1 MTGKVA
7 KRRASLDNAL
17 FGSIFD
23 KPDLP
28 EQVMMLSLNDLHPF
42 KDHPFRVLDDEK
54 MQETVDSILEHGV
67 LVPGIARKRAEGGYE
82 IIAGHRRKRASELA
96 GKTEMPFLIRDYSD
110 DEAVIIMVDSNLQ
123 REDILPSEK
132 AFAYK
137 MKCEALKHQG
147 KRTGSNTYDLIGEN
161 AGDNGRTVQ
170 RYIRLTELIKEMLD
184 LVDQKQLG
192 FIAAAELS
200 FLKKEEQEQ
209 VYRLIVEIKRKPNS
223 DQAERL
229 KKSSQEGKF
238 DINIL
243 ESSNKAQKKRG
254 YLKLKTKW
262 RSKFFKETDT
272 DEQIEKII
280 YELLCQWKGKQE
292 EL

>member
-23 KPDLP
+23 KPDLS
-28 EQVMMLSLNDLHPF
+28 EQVMMLSFNDLHPF

-110 DEAVIIMVDSNLQ
+110 DEAIIIMVDSNLQ

-209 VYRLIVEIKRKPNS
+209 VYQLIVETKRKPNS

-229 KKSSQEGKF
+229 KKSSQEGMF

-243 ESSNKAQKKRG
+243 KGSNKAQKKRG

-262 RSKFFKETDT
+262 RNEFFKETDT

-280 YELLCQWKGKQE
+280 YELLCQWKDKQE

>member
-23 KPDLP
+23 KPDLS
-28 EQVMMLSLNDLHPF
+28 EQVIMLSFNDLNPF
-42 KDHPFRVLDDEK
+42 KDHPFRVLDDDK

-110 DEAVIIMVDSNLQ
+110 DEAIIIMVDSNLQ

-209 VYRLIVEIKRKPNS
+209 VYRLIVETKRKPNS
-223 DQAERL
+223 NQAERL

-262 RSKFFKETDT
+262 RSEFFKETDT

>member
-67 LVPGIARKRAEGGYE
+67 LGPGIARKRAEGGYE

-110 DEAVIIMVDSNLQ
+110 DEAIIIMVDSNLQ

-147 KRTGSNTYDLIGEN
+147 KRTVSNTYDLIGEN

-170 RYIRLTELIKEMLD
+170 RYIRLTELMKELLD

-209 VYRLIVEIKRKPNS
+209 VYRLIVETKRKPNS

-238 DINIL
+238 DISIL

-262 RSKFFKETDT
+262 RKEFFKETDT

>member
-42 KDHPFRVLDDEK
+42 KDHPFRVLDDDK

-110 DEAVIIMVDSNLQ
+110 DEAIIIMVDSNLQ

-147 KRTGSNTYDLIGEN
+147 KRTGLNTYDLIGEN

-170 RYIRLTELIKEMLD
+170 RYIRLTELMKELLD

-209 VYRLIVEIKRKPNS
+209 VYRLIVETKRKPNS

-229 KKSSQEGKF
+229 KKSSQGGKF
-238 DINIL
+238 DISIL
-243 ESSNKAQKKRG
+243 EGSNKAQKKRG

-262 RSKFFKETDT
+262 RNEFFKETDT

>member
-7 KRRASLDNAL
+7 KRRVSLDNAL

-28 EQVMMLSLNDLHPF
+28 EQVMMLSLNELHPF

-110 DEAVIIMVDSNLQ
+110 DEAIIIMVDSNLQ

-209 VYRLIVEIKRKPNS
+209 VYQLIVETKRKPNS

-229 KKSSQEGKF
+229 KKSSQEGMF

-243 ESSNKAQKKRG
+243 KGSNKAQKKRG

-262 RSKFFKETDT
+262 RNEFFKETDT

-280 YELLCQWKGKQE
+280 YELLCQWKDKQE

>member
-110 DEAVIIMVDSNLQ
+110 DEAIIIMVDSNLQ

-147 KRTGSNTYDLIGEN
+147 KRTGLNTYDLIGEN

-170 RYIRLTELIKEMLD
+170 RYIRLTELMKELLD

-209 VYRLIVEIKRKPNS
+209 VYRLIVETKRKPNS

-229 KKSSQEGKF
+229 KKSSQGGKF
-238 DINIL
+238 DISIL
-243 ESSNKAQKKRG
+243 EGSNKAQKKRG

-262 RSKFFKETDT
+262 RNEFFKETDT

-280 YELLCQWKGKQE
+280 SELLCQWKGKQE